1 MYGALDISTS
11 GLVAQRIRM
20 DTYAGNI
27 ASAPMRG
34 YKRRVPMLASGA
46 GPGQLDKPGVHVAQI
61 LRDQSPGTM
70 VSAPDSQYAIQSGP
84 NKGMVEYSNVSVMEE
99 MINAIEAARAYDAN
113 ITMMNATR
121 TMIDSAMRLIA

>member
-11 GLVAQRIRM
+11 GLVAQRVRM

-27 ASAPMRG
+27 ANASTRG
-34 YKRRVPMLASGA
+34 YKRRVPVFATGA
-46 GPGQLDKPGVHVAQI
+46 GPDQLDKPGVHVAQI
-61 LRDQSPGTM
+61 LTDRTQGKLIH
-70 VSAPDSQYAIQSGP
+70 APNSRYAIQSGP
-84 NKGMVEYSNVSVMEE
+84 NKGMVEFSNVNVMEE

-121 TMIDSAMRLIA
+121 AMVESAMRLIA

>member
-27 ASAPMRG
+27 ANAPTRG
-34 YKRRVPMLASGA
+34 YKRRVPVLATGA

-61 LRDQSPGTM
+61 LHDRTQGTM

-84 NKGMVEYSNVSVMEE
+84 NKGMVEYSNVNVMEE

-121 TMIDSAMRLIA
+121 TMVDSAMRLIA

>member
-1 MYGALDISTS
+1 MYGALDVSTS

-27 ASAPMRG
+27 ANAGVRG
-34 YKRRVPMLASGA
+34 YKRRVPIFSAGA
-46 GPGQLDKPGVHVAQI
+46 AADQLHKPGVHIAEIQV
-61 LRDQSPGTM
+61 DTSPGHMKYEPT
-70 VSAPDSQYAIQSGP
+70 SPYAIQSGP
-84 NKGMVEYSNVSVMEE
+84 NKGYVEMSNVSVMEE

-121 TMIDSAMRLIA
+121 AMAESALRLIA

>member
-27 ASAPMRG
+27 ANAPMRG
-34 YKRRVPMLASGA
+34 YKRRVPVFATGAS
-46 GPGQLDKPGVHVAQI
+46 PDQLDKPGVHVAQI
-61 LRDQSPGTM
+61 LQDRSPGKL

-84 NKGMVEYSNVSVMEE
+84 NKGMVESSNVSVMEE

>member
-20 DTYAGNI
+20 DTYAGNMAN
-27 ASAPMRG
+27 ASTPG
-34 YKRRVPMLASGA
+34 YKRRVPVIATGA
-46 GPGQLDKPGVHVAQI
+46 GPDQLDKPGVHVAQI
-61 LRDQSPGTM
+61 LKDRTPGTLID
-70 VSAPDSQYAIQSGP
+70 APNSPYAIQSGP
-84 NKGMVEYSNVSVMEE
+84 NKGKMELSNVEALGE

-121 TMIDSAMRLIA
+121 AMVDSAMRLIA

>member
-27 ASAPMRG
+27 ANASTRG
-34 YKRRVPMLASGA
+34 YKRRVPVFATGA
-46 GPGQLDKPGVHVAQI
+46 GPDQLDKPGVHVAQI
-61 LRDQSPGTM
+61 LTDRTQGQL
-70 VSAPDSQYAIQSGP
+70 VHAPDSPYAIPSGP
-84 NKGMVEYSNVSVMEE
+84 YKGMVEFSNVNVMEE

-121 TMIDSAMRLIA
+121 AMVDSAMRLIA

>member
-27 ASAPMRG
+27 ANAPMRG
-34 YKRRVPMLASGA
+34 YKRRVPVFATGA
-46 GPGQLDKPGVHVAQI
+46 GPDQLDKPGVHVAQI
-61 LRDQSPGTM
+61 LRDPSPGTM
-70 VSAPDSQYAIQSGP
+70 VHAPNSPYAIQSGP
-84 NKGMVEYSNVSVMEE
+84 NKGSVEFSNVNVMEE

>member
-1 MYGALDISTS
+1 MFGALDVSTS

-27 ASAPMRG
+27 ANADVRG
-34 YKRRVPMLASGA
+34 YKRRVPTLSA
-46 GPGQLDKPGVHVAQI
+46 GFAPDQLRKPGAHVSQV
-61 LRDQSPGTM
+61 RVDTSPGHMKYEPT
-70 VSAPDSQYAIQSGP
+70 SPYAIQSGP
-84 NKGMVEYSNVSVMEE
+84 NKGMVEMSNVSVMEE

-121 TMIDSAMRLIA
+121 AMAESAMRLIA